1 MYYTYILQMNNKE
14 YYAGFT
20 DDLKRRVKE
29 HSTGRVQT
37 TSVNLPIKLVWY
49 GCFTEK
55 KKASDFEKYLK
66 SSSGFSF
73 RNKRLL

>member
-1 MYYTYILQMNNKE
+1 MNNKT
-14 YYAGFT
+14 YYSGFT

-29 HSTGRVQT
+29 HSEGKVHT
-37 TSVNLPIKLVWY
+37 TSINLPIKLVWY
-49 GCFTEK
+49 GCFMDK